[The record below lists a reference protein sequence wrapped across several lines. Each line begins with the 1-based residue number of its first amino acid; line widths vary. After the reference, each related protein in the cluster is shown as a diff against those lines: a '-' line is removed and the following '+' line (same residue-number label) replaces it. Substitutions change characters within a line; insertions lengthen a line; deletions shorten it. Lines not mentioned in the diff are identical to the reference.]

1 MKSKYIFKQK
11 PAVCHRSQITS
22 RNRQQKKNNS
32 FYFISH
38 DFFMNHFLVQG
49 ATLVGFLELVLL
61 DIRINKEQFAKE
73 IFNRSRTITELK
85 QD

>member
-22 RNRQQKKNNS
+22 RYRKKKSNS

-73 IFNRSRTITELK
+73 IFNRSRIEL
-85 QD
+85 